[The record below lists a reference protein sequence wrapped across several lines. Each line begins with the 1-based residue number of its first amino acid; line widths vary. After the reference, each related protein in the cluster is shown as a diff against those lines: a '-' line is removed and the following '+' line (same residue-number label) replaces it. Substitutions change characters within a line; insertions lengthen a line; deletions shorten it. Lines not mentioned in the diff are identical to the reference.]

1 MGIETPEALYHG
13 LDLTEPQ
20 GERAVLAFWRNKRDL
35 VQEAIRL
42 GEWKL
47 EIVDGV
53 ARELYNL
60 AADPY
65 ETNNQID
72 REPGVAR
79 ELSSRIADVRD
90 LADSVE
96 SDNRE
101 VIEQLKQIGYIE

>member
-1 MGIETPEALYHG
+1 MIHLIDIA
-13 LDLTEPQ
+13 
-20 GERAVLAFWRNKRDL
+20 RDL
-35 VQEAIRL
+35 GDHETADSLTSIFVALDTASSTTSHQ
-42 GEWKL
+42 L

-101 VIEQLKQIGYIE
+101 VIEQLKQIGYIQ